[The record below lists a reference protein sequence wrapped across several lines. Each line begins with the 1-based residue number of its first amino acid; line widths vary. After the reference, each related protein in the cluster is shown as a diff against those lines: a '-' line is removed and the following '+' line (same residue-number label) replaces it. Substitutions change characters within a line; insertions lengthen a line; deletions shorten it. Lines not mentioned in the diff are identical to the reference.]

1 MVDDGTFDSS
11 EKGFVEAKNGWGDGE
26 INSSMSVTLSLLCQL
41 NIRVERLSQN
51 VNIRLWRPGKRSSL
65 AIKIQ
70 IP

>member
-41 NIRVERLSQN
+41 NI
-51 VNIRLWRPGKRSSL
+51 
-65 AIKIQ
+65 
-70 IP
+70 